1 MIVAVLIDALV
12 IEAFVIDALVMI
24 AMLILAVLMFAVPLV
39 VVVGAGV
46 IGIEYASMFA
56 ALGTKVTVVEKR
68 SNMLEFCDAEI
79 IEALKFHLRD
89 LAVTFRFG
97 EEVTAVEVVGA

>member
-1 MIVAVLIDALV
+1 M
-12 IEAFVIDALVMI
+12 
-24 AMLILAVLMFAVPLV
+24 

-68 SNMLEFCDAEI
+68 RPHAGL
-79 IEALKFHLRD
+79 L
-89 LAVTFRFG
+89 
-97 EEVTAVEVVGA
+97 